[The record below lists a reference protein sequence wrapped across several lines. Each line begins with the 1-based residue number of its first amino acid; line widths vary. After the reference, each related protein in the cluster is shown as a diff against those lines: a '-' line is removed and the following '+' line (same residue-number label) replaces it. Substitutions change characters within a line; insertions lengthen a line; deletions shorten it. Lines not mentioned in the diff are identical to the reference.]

1 MSKPDSGALIGSA
14 TDSVESR
21 PAPTTGARPD
31 RRDPH
36 RDGSTPMT
44 LKESVLQEWNAR
56 LLDRVATGTPRDV
69 ILRSWT
75 RSHAA
80 GLDAGSGRL
89 RVRQIPPREFSRLLQ
104 ENARLIDTARPH
116 LEALSRATPVPHV
129 AYLVCREGVVVLS
142 TGTDE
147 EQTSSLGLAP
157 GHDWSESAMGTN
169 GAGTALAERCP
180 VTIFGQDH
188 YLEPL
193 KGFICT
199 AAPIRD
205 PSGQVVGALD
215 LSTSVADGRP
225 EYLLRVIEAAT
236 RVEGDL
242 R

>member
-1 MSKPDSGALIGSA
+1 MSNSDPGALIGSA
-14 TDSVESR
+14 TESVESR
-21 PAPTTGARPD
+21 PARTSRDRPD
-31 RRDPH
+31 HRGPD

-44 LKESVLQEWNAR
+44 LKESVLQEWQEQ
-56 LLDRVATGTPRDV
+56 LLDRAATGTPRDV

-89 RVRQIPPREFSRLLQ
+89 RVRQIPHREFSRLLH
-104 ENARLIDTARPH
+104 ENARLIETARPH

-129 AYLVCREGVVVLS
+129 AYIVCREGVVVLS

-147 EQTSSLGLAP
+147 EQMRGLGLAP
-157 GHDWSESAMGTN
+157 GHDWSEGAMGTN
-169 GAGTALAERCP
+169 GAGTALAEQCP

-236 RVEGDL
+236 HVEEDL